1 MWRRPGVP
9 WERANRPYDQP
20 AESVIVLRSE
30 VAPPPAAIQYRKAD
44 IVNGTPGTRT
54 RVRGLALVIAMAMV
68 VLTFGAA
75 TAGAAPQ
82 AKKKGTPVL
91 IVVGDTAG
99 TKAPMTMTVA
109 PTSVPAGKVTFTV
122 KNEGTVIHEMVVLK
136 TKTPYTLLPVV
147 RNKVSESTAV
157 GEVADIGKGK
167 TKSGTMTLKAGSYVL
182 VCNLSKHYGLGMRAA
197 FTVT

>member
-30 VAPPPAAIQYRKAD
+30 VAPPPAAIRYRKAD

-91 IVVGDTAG
+91 IEVGDTAG

-109 PTSVPAGKVTFTV
+109 PTSAPAGKITFTV
-122 KNEGTVIHEMVVLK
+122 KNSGTVIHEMVILK
-136 TKTPYTLLPVV
+136 TDVAYDQIPVV
-147 RNKVSESTAV
+147 KNKISESTTV
-157 GEVADIGKGK
+157 GEIGDIGKGK
-167 TKSGTMTLKAGSYVL
+167 TKSATFKLKAGSYVL
-182 VCNLSKHYGLGMRAA
+182 VCNVSKHYGLGMRAP

>member
-1 MWRRPGVP
+1 M
-9 WERANRPYDQP
+9 
-20 AESVIVLRSE
+20 
-30 VAPPPAAIQYRKAD
+30 
-44 IVNGTPGTRT
+44 
-54 RVRGLALVIAMAMV
+54 ALVMAMAMV

-75 TAGAAPQ
+75 TAGAAPA

-109 PTSVPAGKVTFTV
+109 PTSAPAGKITFTV

-136 TKTPYTLLPVV
+136 TDVAYDQIPVAK
-147 RNKVSESTAV
+147 NKISESTAV

-167 TKSGTMTLKAGSYVL
+167 TKSGTMKLKAGNYVL
-182 VCNLSKHYGLGMRAA
+182 VCNISKHYGLGMRAA